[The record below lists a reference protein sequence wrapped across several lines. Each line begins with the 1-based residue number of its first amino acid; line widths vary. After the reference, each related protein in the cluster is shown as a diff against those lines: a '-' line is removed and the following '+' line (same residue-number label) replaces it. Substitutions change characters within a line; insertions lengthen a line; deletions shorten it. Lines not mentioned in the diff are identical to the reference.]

1 MTDRKTA
8 KPKVDN
14 LELNKETVQDLTESE
29 AEAAQGGG
37 HHRKQ
42 GNTNGCS
49 AEPECNAPSKRP
61 CSMMSCNIDCPG
73 GPSHNKPHCPGPIN
87 RA

>member
-29 AEAAQGGG
+29 AEAGGQQDRAK
-37 HHRKQ
+37 H
-42 GNTNGCS
+42 
-49 AEPECNAPSKRP
+49 APGDERLLADEF
-61 CSMMSCNIDCPG
+61 IGDDG
-73 GPSHNKPHCPGPIN
+73 GAAC
-87 RA
+87 A